1 MSEVSATKEKVMKEE
16 KRVFENGAFYPAI
29 MPTGIDDIEVVFE
42 YWMGR
47 FHIGGIHFHEPN
59 GERYSESNFSWI
71 GEKLE
76 IQWPVV
82 D

>member
-1 MSEVSATKEKVMKEE
+1 MNPTKEKVMEE
-16 KRVFENGAFYPAI
+16 VMRVFENGAFYPAI
-29 MPTGIDDIEVVFE
+29 MQTGIDDIEVVFE
-42 YWMGR
+42 YRDGR

-59 GERYSESNFSWI
+59 GERYSEISFSWI